1 MVNASSV
8 ATFSLAMWFV
18 SSFAFAAPVI
28 TVRTNPQ
35 KIIGG
40 GVSVIAI
47 RVTDAGKPLANQ
59 AVKIA
64 VVEGQECGTPQS
76 TTATTGEDGTIPRVH
91 FTGGLYVE
99 GCVAQIEVTTETPPA
114 TEGGPPQIARAQ
126 ATVTV
131 NPNSGAMTRVDGFSA
146 IALVLVVSFAIDRL
160 VRGLLFVL
168 SYSSAWARRFPDPAF
183 NNGPVSAE
191 AERNRRLIYFVLAG
205 SLGMIA
211 LGWVGQV
218 RILSAL
224 GFTNVN
230 RWLDILVTG
239 LILAGGA
246 ERTEQV
252 LKSLGASGGSTEAAS
267 REPIEIRGKLTID
280 GEGKTAIVGAE
291 REPLPLSLADRSGP
305 PVGV

>member
-1 MVNASSV
+1 
-8 ATFSLAMWFV
+8 
-18 SSFAFAAPVI
+18 
-28 TVRTNPQ
+28 
-35 KIIGG
+35 
-40 GVSVIAI
+40 
-47 RVTDAGKPLANQ
+47 
-59 AVKIA
+59 
-64 VVEGQECGTPQS
+64 
-76 TTATTGEDGTIPRVH
+76 
-91 FTGGLYVE
+91 
-99 GCVAQIEVTTETPPA
+99 VAQIEVTTETAA
-114 TEGGPPQIARAQ
+114 TEGAPPRIARAQ

-168 SYSSAWARRFPDPAF
+168 SYSSAWASRFPDPAF
-183 NNGPVSAE
+183 NNGPISAE

-252 LKSLGASGGSTEAAS
+252 LKSLGASGPSTEATS
-267 REPIEIRGKLTID
+267 KEPIEIRGKLTIE
-280 GEGKTAIVGAE
+280 GEGRTAIVGPE